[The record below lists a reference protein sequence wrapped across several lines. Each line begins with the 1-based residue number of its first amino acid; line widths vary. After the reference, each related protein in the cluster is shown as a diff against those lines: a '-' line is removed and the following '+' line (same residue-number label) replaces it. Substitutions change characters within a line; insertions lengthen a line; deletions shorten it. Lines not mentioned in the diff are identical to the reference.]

1 MDEKIEFITE
11 EELETLSFKELI
23 AYKNL
28 LRLMEE
34 NSLKGKLKEIVSEMQ
49 EDDNHMFVFYTFK

>member
-1 MDEKIEFITE
+1 MDEKIEFLTE
-11 EELETLSFKELI
+11 EELEKLSLEELI

-34 NSLKGKLKEIVSEMQ
+34 NSIKEEGDV
-49 EDDNHMFVFYTFK
+49 NA